1 MSLWATDALP
11 RLLACIDSFPR
22 VLCFTES
29 ALVVLLNAV
38 QGNPWRAHFLLAP
51 NLLPVL
57 VQCLVNNLMKPLV
70 QVGCGDPC

>member
-1 MSLWATDALP
+1 M
-11 RLLACIDSFPR
+11 
-22 VLCFTES
+22 
-29 ALVVLLNAV
+29 VLLNAV